1 MFSSAT
7 PEAKFHVPQNAY
19 AWFPLHFDN
28 LDGNLVSQ
36 IKVVLKIPRY
46 LL

>member
-1 MFSSAT
+1 MLSSAT

-19 AWFPLHFDN
+19 AWFPLYFDT
-28 LDGNLVSQ
+28 LDGNVVSQ
-36 IKVVLKIPRY
+36 MKVVLKILRY

>member
-19 AWFPLHFDN
+19 AWFSLHFDN

>member
-1 MFSSAT
+1 MISSAT

-19 AWFPLHFDN
+19 ALFPLHFDA
-28 LDGNLVSQ
+28 LDGNVVSQ

>member
-7 PEAKFHVPQNAY
+7 PEAKFDVPKNTY
-19 AWFPLHFDN
+19 AWFPLDFDT
-28 LDGNLVSQ
+28 LDDNMVSQ